1 MSETWRIAVFVSVVL
16 AIWAVMHA
24 YLLWRVATVPTV
36 AEHVPRTAL
45 VLVFVLLALA
55 YPLARILDMN
65 GITAVAYPLELV
77 GAIWMGLLFLA
88 IIFVFAA
95 DVLALVSTLAADGL
109 KHVGVQAPTLGPS
122 VRLGAVGVALLLG
135 AIGLG
140 QCLRGP
146 VVQAYEVK
154 LAGLPAERDGMV
166 LVAVSDLHLGSLL
179 GPRWFAKRV
188 AQIEAL
194 KPDMVAVV
202 GDLIDGSARRTE
214 IMLPE
219 LRRLKAPLGVWAVMG
234 NHEFYAD
241 RAGGGE
247 RSAKLLEAAGYTVL
261 RDRWAEAVPGLV
273 LAGVDDLTA
282 RRQFGIVDD
291 PLVRALKARPAG
303 ATILLSH
310 SPLQADEAAAAG
322 VGLMLSGHTH
332 DGQIW
337 PFGYLVK
344 RIYPLLGG
352 RYQVGGMTAIVCR
365 GTGTWGPPLRL
376 WRPSEILKL
385 TLRAG

>member
-1 MSETWRIAVFVSVVL
+1 MSETWRFVVFVSVVL

-24 YLLWRVATVPTV
+24 YLLWRVATVPAV
-36 AEHVPRTAL
+36 ATHVPRVAL
-45 VLVFVLLALA
+45 VLGFVLLALA
-55 YPLARILDMN
+55 YPLSRILDLK
-65 GITAVAYPLELV
+65 GITTIAYPLELV
-77 GAIWMGLLFLA
+77 GAVWMGVLFLA
-88 IIFVFAA
+88 LILVFAA
-95 DVLALVSTLAADGL
+95 DVVALVVDGL
-109 KHVGVQAPTLGPS
+109 RAVGVGLPALGPS
-122 VRLGAVGVALLLG
+122 FRLGAAAVALLLG
-135 AIGLG
+135 GIGLG
-140 QCLRGP
+140 QWLRGP
-146 VVQAYEVK
+146 VVQAYEIK
-154 LAGLPAERDGMV
+154 LPGLPAERDGLV

-179 GPRWFAKRV
+179 GPKWFAARL

-194 KPDMVAVV
+194 KPDLVAVV
-202 GDLIDGSARRTE
+202 GDLIDGNARRTE
-214 IMLPE
+214 TMLPE

-241 RAGGGE
+241 RAGRGE
-247 RSAKLLEAAGYTVL
+247 RSARLLEAAGFTVL
-261 RDRWAEAVPGLV
+261 RDRSAQVVPGLV

-282 RRQFGIVDD
+282 RRQFGIEDS
-291 PLVRALKARPAG
+291 PLVRALAARPAG

-337 PFGYLVK
+337 PFGYFVQ
-344 RIYPLLGG
+344 RIYPLMGG
-352 RYQVGGMTAIVCR
+352 RYQVGRMTAIVCR

-376 WRPSEILKL
+376 WRPSEILKI